1 MRGLFRYCRQPY
13 FWRKPVR
20 NQRSK
25 FIVSIGILLLSIVLC
40 APMIEAG
47 EKKVE
52 KTVNINTATIDEL
65 AEIPL
70 LTQELAQTIVEYR
83 EEVGDFQFIEE
94 LLLLDGIDEK
104 LFSRIKSIFFL
115 ESIDGED
122 CGC

>member
-1 MRGLFRYCRQPY
+1 
-13 FWRKPVR
+13 VR